1 MSTYKERRTE
11 QQLREE
17 IIRVCQL
24 IWQRGWVAAS
34 AGNVS
39 ARLSENRVLTTPS
52 GFSKGLLKPEQLII
66 VDMEGKKIPSYDAA
80 SRDLRPTS
88 EMPLHLEVYRQRA
101 DVQAVVHAHPPISI
115 ALSIADIPLA
125 RCLLPEVVIT
135 LGTIPFTRYATPST
149 PEGAAAVRELI
160 VNHDALILR
169 RHGTVTVGRSPL
181 DAYFKLET
189 VEHSAEITLIVRQLG
204 RSNPIAPDEVRKL
217 IALRRQMGLAL
228 PGEEKDFCAE
238 CGVCDLA
245 PAQ

>member
-1 MSTYKERRTE
+1 MTTYSQRRTE

-17 IIRVCQL
+17 IIRVCHL
-24 IWQRGWVAAS
+24 IWERGWIAAT

-52 GFSKGLLKPEQLII
+52 GFSKGLLQPEQLII
-66 VDMEGKKIPSYDAA
+66 VDMDGRKVPSYDAA

-88 EMPLHLEVYRQRA
+88 ETPMHLEVYRQRP

-135 LGTIPFTRYATPST
+135 LGTIPITRYATPST
-149 PEGAAAVRELI
+149 PEGAAAVREFI
-160 VNHDALILR
+160 ANHDALVLR

-204 RSNPIAPDEVRKL
+204 RSNPISPEEVRKL
-217 IALRRQMGLAL
+217 IEMRRQMGLAH

-238 CGVCDLA
+238 CGVCDLK
-245 PAQ
+245 PIP